1 MLRQDEQV
9 PETIPNFSNLVELLR
24 FRATRQK
31 GQLGYRFLLDGE
43 SREICLTYGELD
55 KRACSIATMLQSHT
69 TAGERA
75 LLVYP
80 PGLEFISAFFGCLYA
95 GLIVIA
101 THPPHHTRIEQFKSR
116 VFGIM
121 KDATPSIA
129 LTTSTILEELSAE
142 LLESGSLQSTNWFVT
157 DFEQAVTAKKWLN
170 PSITADDLAFIQYTS
185 GSTTDPKGVMIT
197 HGNLMHNL
205 HSLHKC
211 FWQASDG
218 GFVSWLP
225 PYHDL
230 GLIGGILVPLHMA
243 SPVTLMSPVA
253 FVQRPRRWLQ
263 AISRFKGAVSGGPN
277 FAYDLCVRKISP
289 EQCSDIDLT
298 GWRVAINGA
307 EPVDVRTLEEFIKR
321 FKPCGFAPESFK
333 PSYGLAESTLMVS
346 INSHRVPPLIKGFIQ
361 SELKLNRVVPCD
373 LASEGVNTLVACGQ
387 PIQKI
392 VIVDPDTLT
401 LCPPNLV
408 GEIWVSGPSVAR
420 GYWNHPR
427 ETEDVFDA
435 RLHDTEEGP
444 FLKTGDLGFLLDG
457 QLFVT
462 GRSKDLIIVD
472 GCNHYPQDIERTVGS
487 SHAAF
492 DGNACAA
499 FSINISGREEL
510 VVVATVK
517 RLTGPD
523 VDVLTQSIRTAVS
536 ERHDLR
542 IYDIALVKM
551 GCIPKTLNGKIK
563 RQDCRKKYL
572 AQILK
577 EWKIK

>member
-1 MLRQDEQV
+1 
-9 PETIPNFSNLVELLR
+9 
-24 FRATRQK
+24 
-31 GQLGYRFLLDGE
+31 
-43 SREICLTYGELD
+43 
-55 KRACSIATMLQSHT
+55 
-69 TAGERA
+69 
-75 LLVYP
+75 
-80 PGLEFISAFFGCLYA
+80 
-95 GLIVIA
+95 
-101 THPPHHTRIEQFKSR
+101 
-116 VFGIM
+116 
-121 KDATPSIA
+121 
-129 LTTSTILEELSAE
+129 
-142 LLESGSLQSTNWFVT
+142 
-157 DFEQAVTAKKWLN
+157 
-170 PSITADDLAFIQYTS
+170 
-185 GSTTDPKGVMIT
+185 
-197 HGNLMHNL
+197 
-205 HSLHKC
+205 
-211 FWQASDG
+211 
-218 GFVSWLP
+218 
-225 PYHDL
+225 
-230 GLIGGILVPLHMA
+230 
-243 SPVTLMSPVA
+243 
-253 FVQRPRRWLQ
+253 
-263 AISRFKGAVSGGPN
+263 
-277 FAYDLCVRKISP
+277 
-289 EQCSDIDLT
+289 
-298 GWRVAINGA
+298 
-307 EPVDVRTLEEFIKR
+307 
-321 FKPCGFAPESFK
+321 
-333 PSYGLAESTLMVS
+333 MVS